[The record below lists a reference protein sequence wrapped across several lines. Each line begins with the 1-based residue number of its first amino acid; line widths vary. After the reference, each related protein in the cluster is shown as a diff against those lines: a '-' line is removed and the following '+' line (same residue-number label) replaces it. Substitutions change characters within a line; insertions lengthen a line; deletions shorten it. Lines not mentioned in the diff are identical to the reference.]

1 MRDVCSHIKHL
12 RYTWMVF
19 NSSVLLI
26 LKVKY
31 VSCVLSFSLPPFS
44 FLFLFFKVKIWL
56 IYSILS
62 ISAVRQS
69 DPVIYIY
76 TYTHI
81 YMSYIYTHIC
91 HIYTHIYVIYIH
103 TYIYVIHK
111 HTHTPVHIYIPFLML
126 FSIVVS
132 PKRLDIVPCAV
143 Q

>member
-1 MRDVCSHIKHL
+1 
-12 RYTWMVF
+12 MVF

-69 DPVIYIY
+69 DPVICI
-76 TYTHI
+76 TYTL
-81 YMSYIYTHIC
+81 
-91 HIYTHIYVIYIH
+91 
-103 TYIYVIHK
+103 
-111 HTHTPVHIYIPFLML
+111 FLIL
-126 FSIVVS
+126 SSIRD
-132 PKRLDIVPCAV
+132 PEFLLPPAV
-143 Q
+143 QVQQRDKAGQGKPV